1 MNKKLALVAALAL
14 ATPVLSYAAD
24 ADADRSQPG
33 TYIKDSAITAKIK
46 TKLAAE
52 HVTSLGRI
60 KVDTDA
66 NGIVWLSGSAKTSE
80 AVERA
85 AAIARETDGVRSVEN
100 HIVVKTDD

>member
-1 MNKKLALVAALAL
+1 MNRHLVLVAALAL
-14 ATPVLSYAAD
+14 ATPIVTHAAD
-24 ADADRSQPG
+24 TDADRSQPG
-33 TYIKDSAITAKIK
+33 TYVKDSAITAKIK

-52 HVTSLGRI
+52 HITSLERI

-85 AAIARETDGVRSVEN
+85 ATIARDTDGVRSVEN
-100 HIVVKTDD
+100 HIVVKKDD